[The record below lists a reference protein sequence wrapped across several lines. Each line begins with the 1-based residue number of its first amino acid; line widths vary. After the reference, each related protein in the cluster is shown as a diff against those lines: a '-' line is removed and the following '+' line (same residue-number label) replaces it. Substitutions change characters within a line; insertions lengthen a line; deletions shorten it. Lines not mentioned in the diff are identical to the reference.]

1 MFEKIKSFFKKIL
14 KKEEILKIEAPKE
27 NVEDFRDNLKNSAN
41 DKMRLLNLQEE
52 IKAGRISEKN
62 LDNQDIIQLKKL
74 YCEQILELANSVE
87 YYTKRLKAQS

>member
-1 MFEKIKSFFKKIL
+1 MFEKIKIFFKKIF

-27 NVEDFRDNLKNSAN
+27 NVEDFRDNIKNCAN